1 MATVTWPDTRD
12 DPPTDHLYRSA
23 RARPDL
29 GRGAGGVPVRHRPGT
44 DGLAGPAHRG
54 VLNGYCGGGGHRPR
68 RPSERARTSSGL
80 PLVDDV
86 LQADRGFQGSSEG
99 V

>member
-44 DGLAGPAHRG
+44 DGRAGP
-54 VLNGYCGGGGHRPR
+54 
-68 RPSERARTSSGL
+68 RTGECL
-80 PLVDDV
+80 
-86 LQADRGFQGSSEG
+86 
-99 V
+99 